1 MTILIFIEGSIKMN
15 KLKAMNYRI
24 GPNDVYSWDDISES
38 PLCCTLHYH
47 AQIIEMAKQQKRK
60 RGKKK

>member
-1 MTILIFIEGSIKMN
+1 MN

>member
-1 MTILIFIEGSIKMN
+1 MTILIFIEGSIKIN
-15 KLKAMNYRI
+15 KLKDMDYRI
-24 GPNDVYSWDDISES
+24 GPNDVYSWNDISES
-38 PLCCTLHYH
+38 LSCCILHFY